1 MDHNMFCF
9 QCEQTAGCTGCTSRG
24 VCGKDAQTAQAQDR
38 LTGALI
44 GLARAADTSPD
55 AGPET
60 WQLMIEGLFATLTN
74 VNFDP
79 DSLNALAG
87 RVRAEKQRLVPDCAV
102 CTEPCGRTGDYDLAQ
117 LWGAQE
123 DIRSLKSLL
132 LFGSRG
138 MAAYAYHAMVLGY
151 RDESVERFLSKA
163 LFAVGEDWSMEELLP
178 LVLELGGVNLQC
190 MALLDKANTE
200 CFGKPT
206 PVHVPFSVEPG
217 PFIVVSGH
225 DLHDLKLLLE
235 QTAGRGIAVYTHG
248 EMLPAHAYP
257 ELKKYPHLKGNF
269 GTAWR
274 NQQKEFADL
283 PAPIL
288 FTTNCLMPP
297 RPSYAD
303 RVFTTAVVAYPDLP
317 HIGAEK
323 DFTPVIE
330 RALELGGYAETQ
342 HRTGMNGGTGTTT
355 GFAHDAVLANAAQ
368 IVEAVRSGAIRHF
381 FLVGGCDGA
390 RAGRNYYTEFVRQT
404 PPDTVVLTLACGKYR
419 FHDMDLG
426 TVAGLPRLLDIGQCN
441 DAYSAI
447 QIALAL
453 AEAFHC
459 GVNDLPLSMVLS
471 WYEQKAVCILLTL
484 LHLGIRNIRLG
495 PTLPAFLSPNV
506 LQYLVEHYSIA
517 PITTPEA
524 DLAALLGS

>member
-1 MDHNMFCF
+1 M
-9 QCEQTAGCTGCTSRG
+9 
-24 VCGKDAQTAQAQDR
+24 
-38 LTGALI
+38 
-44 GLARAADTSPD
+44 
-55 AGPET
+55 
-60 WQLMIEGLFATLTN
+60 
-74 VNFDP
+74 
-79 DSLNALAG
+79 
-87 RVRAEKQRLVPDCAV
+87 
-102 CTEPCGRTGDYDLAQ
+102 
-117 LWGAQE
+117 
-123 DIRSLKSLL
+123 
-132 LFGSRG
+132 
-138 MAAYAYHAMVLGY
+138 
-151 RDESVERFLSKA
+151 
-163 LFAVGEDWSMEELLP
+163 
-178 LVLELGGVNLQC
+178 
-190 MALLDKANTE
+190 
-200 CFGKPT
+200 
-206 PVHVPFSVEPG
+206 
-217 PFIVVSGH
+217 SGH

-269 GTAWR
+269 GTAWQ

-303 RVFTTAVVAYPDLP
+303 RVFTTAVVGYPDIP

-453 AEAFHC
+453 AEAFQC
-459 GVNDLPLSMVLS
+459 GVNDLPLS
-471 WYEQKAVCILLTL
+471 
-484 LHLGIRNIRLG
+484 HG
-495 PTLPAFLSPNV
+495 PV
-506 LQYLVEHYSIA
+506 VV
-517 PITTPEA
+517 
-524 DLAALLGS
+524 